1 MVKYSLSNKCSG
13 DIFIYISSNKL
24 NIHKL
29 NPLLKPFKLTKKN
42 LENNISNTLD
52 SKLYILFTEPEEKSK
67 ISELEDIRIGT
78 SDALYSI
85 NDIED
90 KQICIVLLNSAVYDL
105 KASEE
110 MLEAQMLTAMNCMY
124 NFDKYKTDKRP
135 EPTEIVFYCEKV
147 TSKLQHLFKKCKI
160 IGKNADLV
168 RDLGNEP
175 GNMLGPVNYANLIKK
190 NAHNYSVRIMK
201 EGQLKRLGLNNIL
214 SMAKGSVL
222 PARFVIINYNG
233 LRKTQ
238 QHHQAKQS
246 KRRNRSK
253 RGNQRRKSRH
263 RSKRYRSKRRN
274 RDKSDTMKPIVLV
287 GKGVTFDAGGI
298 NIKGDPEMY
307 QMKTDMLGSAVVY
320 GIIDTLARL
329 KVRKHVIGLLP
340 LVENMPG
347 PKAVKPGDVIT
358 AYNGKTIEIMDTD
371 AEGRL
376 IMACAL
382 AYSKNFN
389 PKYVIDIATL
399 TGQAGTISN
408 DEASIII
415 SNNDA
420 LCKKAKDIGEEEYE
434 RVIRLPIYP
443 EHVEQL
449 QSESADVKN
458 VNNDING
465 ADTIIAG
472 AFLKEFVPE
481 GVKWIHL
488 DLCKNYIK
496 DESKYHPVGCTG
508 IGYRLGLKLVMKL

>member
-29 NPLLKPFKLTKKN
+29 NPLLKPFKLTNKN

-52 SKLYILFTEPEEKSK
+52 NKLYILFTEPEEQNELSG
-67 ISELEDIRIGT
+67 LEDIRVST

-90 KQICIVLLNSAVYDL
+90 KRICIVLLNSAVYDL

-135 EPTEIVFYCEKV
+135 EPTEIVFYCDKIYP
-147 TSKLQHLFKKCKI
+147 KLQNLFKKCKI

-175 GNMLGPVNYANLIKK
+175 GNMLGPANYANLIKK

-201 EGQLKRLGLNNIL
+201 EDELKRLGLNNIL

-233 LRKTQ
+233 LRKT
-238 QHHQAKQS
+238 HRQAKQS
-246 KRRNRSK
+246 KRRTRSK
-253 RGNQRRKSRH
+253 RG
-263 RSKRYRSKRRN
+263 RSKKRN
-274 RDKSDTMKPIVLV
+274 RRRSINKSSEKGPIVLV

-320 GIIDTLARL
+320 GIIDALARL

-408 DEASIII
+408 DEATIIM

-420 LCKKAKDIGEEEYE
+420 LCKKTKDIGEKEYE

-465 ADTIIAG
+465 ADAIIAG

-496 DESKYHPVGCTG
+496 DEVKYHPVGCTG